1 MEEIQI
7 KTDYIKLDQFL
18 KLSGAVQT
26 GGQAKEMIV
35 GGLVKVN
42 GVKAFERGKKLRNND
57 IIEVDGEYKFKV
69 VQGF

>member
-1 MEEIQI
+1 MEEILI

-35 GGLVKVN
+35 EGLIKVN
-42 GVKAFERGKKLRNND
+42 GVKALERGKKLRNND
-57 IIEVDGEYKFKV
+57 IIEVDGEYTFKV
-69 VQGF
+69 VQGS